1 MITAYGVGAVL
12 FVLFNYSS
20 YVEKMA
26 AGPAMIHA
34 LFSAAGIV
42 ASGIIILCFYN
53 RKSTEVFQMVF
64 LCFLSGTS
72 AGTEYS
78 PRYNI
83 VRDKIKSL
91 QYL

>member
-34 LFSAAGIV
+34 LLSALGIV

-53 RKSTEVFQMVF
+53 GKKSEKHRSFQMVF

-83 VRDKIKSL
+83 VRDKIKSF
-91 QYL
+91 